1 MKNSKLAIITGSM
14 NGLGKELK
22 LKLFT
27 NNYNIICIDLKYNK
41 NYIFKKNNKKIFY
54 IKKNIKD
61 RNLPKILNQI
71 IKKNNLILDI
81 FINNAGIAYQ
91 KKFLNLEI
99 SKQLNIIE
107 INNLSLVNLS
117 FFALKNLSKNGTLVN
132 IGSSTAFQPLTYFS
146 VYSSS
151 KIFVDYF
158 TRIVQQEYKDKNIL
172 LVHPSGFKSKFNESG
187 NIKISKIK
195 LLDTKN
201 VANKIVNSII
211 KKDRVLLIGFR
222 AHLIYLF
229 SRIFS
234 VNLQIKFWDKIL
246 KKLK

>member
-234 VNLQIKFWDKIL
+234 VNFQIKFWDKIL